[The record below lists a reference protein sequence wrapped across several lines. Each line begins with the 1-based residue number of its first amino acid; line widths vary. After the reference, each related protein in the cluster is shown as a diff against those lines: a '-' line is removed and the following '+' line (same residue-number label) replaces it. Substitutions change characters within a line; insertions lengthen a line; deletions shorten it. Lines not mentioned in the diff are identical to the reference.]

1 MSVVRHF
8 KHALLLAMGVGCADP
23 GANAI
28 ARGNRAAQGGKYD
41 EATTAFR
48 EACAEAPNLAR
59 AHALLGNALWANARP
74 TEALTAWAEALKLDP
89 NQLDATLGLSRSEL
103 KAGSAGAAITRLD
116 AALTRAPGRADLL
129 TARALAR
136 VRRNEAGDL
145 AKAAD
150 DAEAAYRA
158 APKDPDVLYTRGSVL
173 IAARRFNEA
182 QSTLD
187 ALERAVPRSPL
198 APYGLARLAAAQS
211 RKTDVM
217 LHLRAARTAAGGAWQ
232 PAAVAADPA
241 FAFLKDDPD
250 FTREVSGR

>member
-1 MSVVRHF
+1 MSGVRHF
-8 KHALLLAMGVGCADP
+8 KLALLLTLGVGCADP

-28 ARGNRAAQGGKYD
+28 ARGNRAAREGKYAD
-41 EATTAFR
+41 AITSFR
-48 EACAEAPNLAR
+48 EACTEAPTLAR
-59 AHALLGNALWANARP
+59 AHALLGNALWANLKP
-74 TEALTAWAEALKLDP
+74 TEAQAAWTEALKLDP
-89 NQLDATLGLSRSEL
+89 NELDATLGMSRVEL
-103 KAGSAGAAITRLD
+103 HAGSAAAAITRLD
-116 AALTRAPGRADLL
+116 AAVSRAPGRADLL

-136 VRRNEAGDL
+136 VSRNETGDL
-145 AKAAD
+145 AKAVE
-150 DAEAAYRA
+150 DAEVAYRA

-173 IAARRFNEA
+173 IAARRFNDA

-187 ALERAVPRSPL
+187 ALERATPRSPL

-217 LHLRAARTAAGGAWQ
+217 LHLRASRTAAGGAWQ
-232 PAAVAADPA
+232 PATVAADPA